1 MRNIFPIL
9 VCFSILSLSSC
20 ADKRPELDTIR
31 SKKTSDH
38 LNIGGTRLF
47 IIPPKGFTISDEFVG
62 LIKDRNCSIQMLE
75 SKGQKIRGPFSA
87 YNEAAFT
94 KQGKKILESKKI
106 RVNEYSGKLIVIP
119 GRSENSEILY
129 LLFGD
134 NSFSVL
140 ITASYETVE
149 KKTREEI
156 YNSLKTIYVDQ
167 NFKST
172 ISIYSSYF
180 FSSKNYKYCQKI
192 IEFDLYTANG
202 ELNRQDIE
210 EPVVLVTTIKHVKN
224 VGLDKLAEMNRLGME
239 QQGATLSKIT
249 ELSNAPINRYEA
261 LSRKISFS
269 TEGTSKT
276 TYQAFVKKG
285 DQVIL
290 IQGIVFDKDLDKL
303 EGIKQF
309 TNSIVI
315 R

>member
-1 MRNIFPIL
+1 MKNIILIL
-9 VCFSILSLSSC
+9 VSLSALSLSSC
-20 ADKRPELDTIR
+20 SDQRPELNDIR

-38 LNIGGTRLF
+38 LNIGGTRIF

-62 LIKDRNCSIQMLE
+62 LIKDRNCSIQVLE
-75 SKGQKIRGPFSA
+75 SKGEKIRGAFTA

-106 RVNEYSGKLIVIP
+106 RVNEYSGKLIVVQ
-119 GRSENSEILY
+119 GRSENSEIVY

-134 NSFSVL
+134 NRFSVL

-180 FSSKNYKYCQKI
+180 FSSKDYKYCEKI
-192 IEFDLYTANG
+192 GQFDLYTASG
-202 ELNRQDIE
+202 ELKRLDTQ
-210 EPVVLVTTIKHVKN
+210 EPVVMVTTIKHVKN
-224 VGLDKLAEMNRLGME
+224 VGLNKLAELNRLGMK

-269 TEGTSKT
+269 IQGTSKT

-285 DQVIL
+285 DRVIL

-303 EGIKQF
+303 EKIKQF
-309 TNSIVI
+309 TNSIAI